1 MKWIAYFGSIILGTY
16 LAYVALRAPAP
27 PRCPSGAWR
36 LVMPPPA
43 FDPSNHQLLIFD
55 EQQPFT
61 RWRTPCVTG
70 FDGGHGFGCY
80 AFTSK
85 NLCQQD
91 VADHMQAALITA
103 DDPEN
108 VQRVHHALE
117 CVCAD
122 DPRFN

>member
-27 PRCPSGAWR
+27 PPCPSGAWR

-43 FDPSNHQLLIFD
+43 LDPSNHKLLIFD

-61 RWRTPCVTG
+61 HWQRLSSDAGLPTIFV
-70 FDGGHGFGCY
+70 
-80 AFTSK
+80 SK
-85 NLCQQD
+85 DQCQR
-91 VADHMQAALITA
+91 VIADHMKAALITA

-108 VQRVHHALE
+108 VRRVHHALE